1 MISQDAQPGQLDNAE
16 KEREV
21 IKISEAEY
29 EDYQLLVTN
38 WNDIIRSQ
46 NKLIARILQGTT
58 LTYEQGHGL
67 VIGFTDSWNYQ
78 LMKIQSRIDDFNQSL
93 EQKYK
98 KTFHITVKLFEDGKQ
113 APKII
118 SGNRIEGVEM
128 EIGIETE

>member
-1 MISQDAQPGQLDNAE
+1 
-16 KEREV
+16 
-21 IKISEAEY
+21 
-29 EDYQLLVTN
+29 
-38 WNDIIRSQ
+38 
-46 NKLIARILQGTT
+46 
-58 LTYEQGHGL
+58 
-67 VIGFTDSWNYQ
+67 
-78 LMKIQSRIDDFNQSL
+78 MKIQSRIDDFNQSL